1 MVNPSLLGADNDS
14 MSAPH
19 HILLPSRVA
28 FCLKPTGA
36 PPLAV
41 DVEPEMFNAADDAL
55 ALLEGQEPA
64 SEKTDTDFFNSFDD
78 DFDDEDV
85 A

>member
-1 MVNPSLLGADNDS
+1 MRRTTTHKFPAALQLLSHA
-14 MSAPH
+14 A
-19 HILLPSRVA
+19 
-28 FCLKPTGA
+28 CA
-36 PPLAV
+36 PPPAV

>member
-1 MVNPSLLGADNDS
+1 MVVV
-14 MSAPH
+14 SARRTARRH
-19 HILLPSRVA
+19 RRRLPGVS
-28 FCLKPTGA
+28 
-36 PPLAV
+36 
-41 DVEPEMFNAADDAL
+41 ADDAL

>member
-1 MVNPSLLGADNDS
+1 MN
-14 MSAPH
+14 
-19 HILLPSRVA
+19 VA
-28 FCLKPTGA
+28 VVSDIGWKT
-36 PPLAV
+36 
-41 DVEPEMFNAADDAL
+41 
-55 ALLEGQEPA
+55 GQEPA

>member
-1 MVNPSLLGADNDS
+1 MVNPSLLEADSSS
-14 MSAPH
+14 MM
-19 HILLPSRVA
+19 
-28 FCLKPTGA
+28 
-36 PPLAV
+36 

>member
-1 MVNPSLLGADNDS
+1 MRRTATFVSLRRNS
-14 MSAPH
+14 
-19 HILLPSRVA
+19 
-28 FCLKPTGA
+28 CLT
-36 PPLAV
+36 PPACALRLTV

>member
-1 MVNPSLLGADNDS
+1 MKHRAR
-14 MSAPH
+14 
-19 HILLPSRVA
+19 LPSHHSHRLCTA
-28 FCLKPTGA
+28 
-36 PPLAV
+36 AV

-55 ALLEGQEPA
+55 ALLEGQESA

>member
-19 HILLPSRVA
+19 HPCNVSA
-28 FCLKPTGA
+28 A
-36 PPLAV
+36 PQSPVPRHLCTAAV